1 MNMMHELLVLILITN
16 LFFGENYILTPYST
30 PKAPQQEQEERK
42 GRKRED
48 VQGRRRRKKKEE
60 GG

>member
-1 MNMMHELLVLILITN
+1 MYMIHEFLVLIEITN
-16 LFFGENYILTPYST
+16 LFFGENYILAPQST

-42 GRKRED
+42 RRKRED